1 LIYKTIAMSEAGNKR
16 RERKHRYKARLLEYL
31 GTYKNVLV
39 VEVDNVGSNQ
49 MQKVRIALRG
59 KAVLLMGKNTLMRK
73 VIREQAV
80 DHAEMEA
87 LLQLIY
93 GNIGFVFTNA
103 NLNEIRK
110 AVLENK
116 VPAAAK
122 QGSLAPA
129 DVYVPAGP
137 TGLDPGQTSFFQAL
151 NIATKIVK
159 GTIEIVNLTHLI
171 KPGDKITSSHV
182 ALLTKLNILPFFY
195 GFKVT
200 QVYEEGTVYASSVL
214 DMQQDDILNK
224 FKSAVSKFSAISL
237 AAGYPTAPPPSAPS
251 LPARSRRS
259 SHCPSKPTSTLNKP
273 NRSRIIWRTRM
284 HSSRQRQ
291 RQRRQPIPEPL
302 RPRRQKK
309 RQRRSRKSQKTIW
322 DSLCSTNAA
331 SCSRVESS
339 SDRSLLYS
347 L

>member
-1 LIYKTIAMSEAGNKR
+1 MSEAGNKR
-16 RERKHRYKARLLEYL
+16 RERKHRYKERLLKYL
-31 GTYKNVLV
+31 QTYKNVLV

-73 VIREQAV
+73 VIREQAAE
-80 DHAEMEA
+80 HSEMES

-110 AVLENK
+110 TVLENK

-171 KPGDKITSSHV
+171 KPGDKVTSSHV
-182 ALLTKLNILPFFY
+182 ALLTKLNVLPFFY

-200 QVYEEGTVYASSVL
+200 EVYENGTVYNSSIL
-214 DMQQDDILNK
+214 DMSQDDILRK
-224 FKSAVSKFSAISL
+224 FTSAVSKLSAISL
-237 AAGYPTAPPPSAPS
+237 AVGYPTAASIGHVVAGSFAKIIALSLETDLEVEQAKPFKEYLANPDAFKSAAAAAAPSAGTSAAAAAVEEAPKEKSEESDVDMGFS
-251 LPARSRRS
+251 LF
-259 SHCPSKPTSTLNKP
+259 
-273 NRSRIIWRTRM
+273 
-284 HSSRQRQ
+284 
-291 RQRRQPIPEPL
+291 
-302 RPRRQKK
+302 
-309 RQRRSRKSQKTIW
+309 
-322 DSLCSTNAA
+322 D
-331 SCSRVESS
+331 
-339 SDRSLLYS
+339 
-347 L
+347 

>member
-1 LIYKTIAMSEAGNKR
+1 MSEAGNKR
-16 RERKHRYKARLLEYL
+16 RERKHRYKERLLKYL
-31 GTYKNVLV
+31 ETYKNVLV

-73 VIREQAV
+73 VIREQVAE
-80 DHAEMEA
+80 HAEMET

-110 AVLENK
+110 TVLENK

-171 KPGDKITSSHV
+171 KPGDKVTSSHV

-200 QVYEEGTVYASSVL
+200 EVYENGTIYNSSIL
-214 DMQQDDILNK
+214 DMSQDDILRK
-224 FKSAVSKFSAISL
+224 FTSAVSKLSAISL
-237 AAGYPTAPPPSAPS
+237 AVGYPTAASIGHVIAGSFAKIIALSLETDVYVEQAKPFKEYLANPDAFKSAAAAAAPS
-251 LPARSRRS
+251 GGSATAAAAAEEAP
-259 SHCPSKPTSTLNKP
+259 K
-273 NRSRIIWRTRM
+273 
-284 HSSRQRQ
+284 
-291 RQRRQPIPEPL
+291 E
-302 RPRRQKK
+302 
-309 RQRRSRKSQKTIW
+309 KSEES
-322 DSLCSTNAA
+322 DADMGFSLF
-331 SCSRVESS
+331 
-339 SDRSLLYS
+339 D
-347 L
+347 

>member
-1 LIYKTIAMSEAGNKR
+1 MSEAGNKR
-16 RERKHRYKARLLEYL
+16 RERKHRYKERLLEYL
-31 GTYKNVLV
+31 RTYKNVLV

-73 VIREQAV
+73 VIREEASS
-80 DHAEMEA
+80 HGEMEA

-103 NLNEIRK
+103 NLNDIRK

-171 KPGDKITSSHV
+171 KPGDKVTSSHV

-200 QVYEEGTVYASSVL
+200 EVYEEGTVYNSSVL
-214 DMQQDDILNK
+214 DMSSDDILNK
-224 FKSAVSKFSAISL
+224 FKSAVSKLAAVSL
-237 AAGYPTAPPPSAPS
+237 AAGYPTAASLGAVIAGSFAKIIALSIEADVEVEQAKPFKDYLANPDAFKATSAAAAPS
-251 LPARSRRS
+251 SGAGAATAAAAEEAP
-259 SHCPSKPTSTLNKP
+259 K
-273 NRSRIIWRTRM
+273 
-284 HSSRQRQ
+284 
-291 RQRRQPIPEPL
+291 E
-302 RPRRQKK
+302 
-309 RQRRSRKSQKTIW
+309 KSEESEN
-322 DSLCSTNAA
+322 DMGFSLF
-331 SCSRVESS
+331 
-339 SDRSLLYS
+339 D
-347 L
+347 

>member
-1 LIYKTIAMSEAGNKR
+1 MSEAGNKR
-16 RERKHRYKARLLEYL
+16 RERKHRYKERLLKYL
-31 GTYKNVLV
+31 QAYKNVLV

-73 VIREQAV
+73 VIREQAAE
-80 DHAEMEA
+80 HSEMEA

-103 NLNEIRK
+103 NLNDIRK
-110 AVLENK
+110 TVLENK

-171 KPGDKITSSHV
+171 KPGDKVTSSHV

-200 QVYEEGTVYASSVL
+200 EVYEEGVVYNSSIL
-214 DMQQDDILNK
+214 DMSSDDILRK
-224 FKSAVSKFSAISL
+224 FTSASSKLAAISL
-237 AAGYPTAPPPSAPS
+237 AVGYPTAASVGHVVAGSFAKIIALSLETDLDVAEAKPFKDYLANPDAFKAAAATAAPAAGGSSGAAVAAEEAPKEKSEESENDMGFS
-251 LPARSRRS
+251 LF
-259 SHCPSKPTSTLNKP
+259 
-273 NRSRIIWRTRM
+273 
-284 HSSRQRQ
+284 
-291 RQRRQPIPEPL
+291 
-302 RPRRQKK
+302 
-309 RQRRSRKSQKTIW
+309 
-322 DSLCSTNAA
+322 D
-331 SCSRVESS
+331 
-339 SDRSLLYS
+339 
-347 L
+347 

>member
-1 LIYKTIAMSEAGNKR
+1 
-16 RERKHRYKARLLEYL
+16 
-31 GTYKNVLV
+31 
-39 VEVDNVGSNQ
+39 
-49 MQKVRIALRG
+49 
-59 KAVLLMGKNTLMRK
+59 LMRK
-73 VIREQAV
+73 VIREQAAE
-80 DHAEMEA
+80 HAEMEN

-110 AVLENK
+110 TVLENK

-171 KPGDKITSSHV
+171 KPGDKVTSSHV

-200 QVYEEGTVYASSVL
+200 EVYENGTIYNSSIL
-214 DMQQDDILNK
+214 DMSTDDILSK
-224 FKSAVSKFSAISL
+224 FTSAVRKLAAVSL
-237 AAGYPTAPPPSAPS
+237 AVGYPTAASVGHVVAGSFAKIIALSIETDIDVEQAKPFKDYLANPDAFKSAAAAAAPSASAAATTAATEDAPKEKSEESDVDMGFS
-251 LPARSRRS
+251 LF
-259 SHCPSKPTSTLNKP
+259 
-273 NRSRIIWRTRM
+273 
-284 HSSRQRQ
+284 
-291 RQRRQPIPEPL
+291 
-302 RPRRQKK
+302 
-309 RQRRSRKSQKTIW
+309 
-322 DSLCSTNAA
+322 D
-331 SCSRVESS
+331 
-339 SDRSLLYS
+339 
-347 L
+347 